1 MEQRVQIPPAASLE
15 DFCRKYIDFFEH
27 YNEEEPRN
35 DFQIFDDMTFPKECE
50 TLGFNMDCGYS
61 FIKAF
66 GEQVWL
72 YPDGLEDI
80 VKHSDNKKLIG
91 SAIFSK
97 WRFFNHWANSGPTEK
112 DIEWFLI
119 MLRRLQELVTT
130 QRWLSEE

>member
-1 MEQRVQIPPAASLE
+1 
-15 DFCRKYIDFFEH
+15 
-27 YNEEEPRN
+27 
-35 DFQIFDDMTFPKECE
+35 
-50 TLGFNMDCGYS
+50 MDCGHS

-80 VKHSDNKKLIG
+80 VKHSNNKKLIG

-130 QRWLSEE
+130 QK

>member
-1 MEQRVQIPPAASLE
+1 MEQRVQNTLATTTKE
-15 DFCRKYIDFFEH
+15 FCRKYIDFFEH
-27 YNEEEPRN
+27 YNKREPGK
-35 DFQIFDDMTFPKECE
+35 DIQFFDNKTFPKECE
-50 TLGFNMDCGYS
+50 SLKFDMDCGHS

-80 VKHSDNKKLIG
+80 VKRSNNKKLIG

-97 WRFFNHWANSGPTEK
+97 WRFFNHWAYSGPTEK

-130 QRWLSEE
+130 QK